1 MIKYA
6 NVQNATKLKAL
17 IEVSVTVI
25 KIKYGTQKYFSFSNS
40 LPSNFKV
47 AVAKKGRIK

>member
-6 NVQNATKLKAL
+6 NVQNATKLKAP

-25 KIKYGTQKYFSFSNS
+25 KIKYGIYTNTRS
-40 LPSNFKV
+40 LF
-47 AVAKKGRIK
+47 

>member
-25 KIKYGTQKYFSFSNS
+25 KIKYGTQKYFNFSNEYMYC
-40 LPSNFKV
+40 
-47 AVAKKGRIK
+47 